1 MQSTTTVAKFR
12 YKTDLDKA
20 TLVHNFEKRGWAKC
34 QENEQW
40 NIFWALPQSV
50 RNIYNPYTGFRLAET
65 Q

>member
-1 MQSTTTVAKFR
+1 MQSTNTVAKFR

-40 NIFWALPQSV
+40 NIFWALP
-50 RNIYNPYTGFRLAET
+50 
-65 Q
+65 